1 MVEEI
6 ESFPTHGR
14 RKIVGSFPHV
24 TLFSPQGK
32 CALPDCRR
40 FSAELAVPLDLDEP
54 KWRKIIVNPIS
65 TNNWLLSSGHR
76 DDKTLS
82 ISCNI
87 IRIDVS
93 WVLPVKFFSTLVFLP
108 RLSPVG
114 ALNWKLVAGNR
125 IARLSPHYERGVLLL
140 HHPAINWFFLKNIWN
155 VYHSFLNLD
164 TIIQILFYLSTSFL
178 NFLHSAWF
186 SVRPQPTIF
195 TSISFFI
202 FSSFASGYH
211 SFHHFLPASFVAC
224 IILAARSAHR
234 RFIKGMLIWLCYLKN
249 TYTLHIYIQQS
260 RKNIIFFTPGTS

>member
-1 MVEEI
+1 MMEEI

-108 RLSPVG
+108 RLSLVG

-164 TIIQILFYLSTSFL
+164 TIIQILFYLSTSLL

-195 TSISFFI
+195 TSMLTFFLLI
-202 FSSFASGYH
+202 VFTII
-211 SFHHFLPASFVAC
+211 LPASFVAC

-234 RFIKGMLIWLCYLKN
+234 RFIKGSLICVFCKELCLLLYR
-249 TYTLHIYIQQS
+249 YISLSQQ
-260 RKNIIFFTPGTS
+260 KT